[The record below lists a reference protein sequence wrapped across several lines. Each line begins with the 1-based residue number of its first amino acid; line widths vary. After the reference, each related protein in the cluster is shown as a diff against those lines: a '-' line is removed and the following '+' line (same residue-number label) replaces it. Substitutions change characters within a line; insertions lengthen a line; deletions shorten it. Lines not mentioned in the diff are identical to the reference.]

1 MNDGAGGDPLGGTV
15 AQFEARMRRD
25 EARLAE
31 VIRASGAKA
40 N

>member
-1 MNDGAGGDPLGGTV
+1 MGGSV

-25 EARLAE
+25 EARLTE
-31 VIRASGAKA
+31 VIRVSGAKA